1 MTASNLQLEDA
12 LAYARFASQVGAWP
26 EALRDYSEVFDS
38 DPARHELIGQ
48 LNHCLHELGQPD
60 RARSLLETHLTHR
73 PDSVPGLVGLADF
86 AIREQQWQEALAI
99 YHKALGVDSIQET
112 IHRRIADL
120 SNYLGAGELNS
131 LLDVPAEAAC
141 SQLLSLIASGSADAQ
156 LMASKRAGLRLPW
169 QRYGPDIFIDDIL
182 EPQ

>member
-1 MTASNLQLEDA
+1 MNASNLQVEDA
-12 LAYARFASQVGAWP
+12 LAYARFASQVGAWQ
-26 EALRDYSEVFDS
+26 EALSAYSEVFES
-38 DPARHELIGQ
+38 DPARHELIEQ
-48 LNHCLHELGQPD
+48 LNHCLLKLGKPE
-60 RARSLLETHLTHR
+60 RSRSLLETHLQHQ
-73 PDSVPGLVGLADF
+73 PNSLPGLVGLADF

-99 YHKALGVDSIQET
+99 YHKALGVDPIQET

-156 LMASKRAGLRLPW
+156 LMASKRAGPRLPW
-169 QRYGPDIFIDDIL
+169 QRYEPNTFIDDIL
-182 EPQ
+182 ELQ